1 MTQGHRPDRKTRVR
15 WRTLRT
21 LALRDLR
28 VVTRSKAVMLPMLIV
43 PLIFIVALPAGI
55 GLFAPQMAAA
65 DEADDLTP
73 FLEMMP
79 PAMAERFAGYNDAQI
94 LVVAILEYLFAPVF
108 LIVPL
113 MVASTIAAD
122 SFAGEKERKTL
133 EGLLH
138 TPTTDTELFLGKLL
152 AAWIPAVLVTL
163 GAFVLYAVVANLS
176 AWQVMGRFFFPS
188 AMWVVLVLWLAPAA
202 AGVGLGTMVLVS
214 SKVSTFQD
222 AYQLSGL
229 LVLPVLLLV
238 FGQLA
243 GVLYLNVM
251 AVLVTGLLLWVI
263 DAAILWLSIRTFKRT
278 EIIARL

>member
-1 MTQGHRPDRKTRVR
+1 VTQGHRPDRKTRVR

-94 LVVAILEYLFAPVF
+94 LVVAILEYLFAPMF

-176 AWQVMGRFFFPS
+176 AWQVMGRLFLPS

-263 DAAILWLSIRTFKRT
+263 DAAILWLGIRTFKRT

>member
-1 MTQGHRPDRKTRVR
+1 MTQGHRPDKKTRVR

-94 LVVAILEYLFAPVF
+94 LVVAILEYLFAPMF

-138 TPTTDTELFLGKLL
+138 TPTTDAELFLGKLL

-176 AWQVMGRFFFPS
+176 AWRVMGGVFFPS

-202 AGVGLGTMVLVS
+202 AGVGLGTMILVS

-243 GVLYLNVM
+243 GVLYLSVL